1 MNNKTKIQV
10 AGVGGQGVV
19 FLTNLI
25 VDAALIADIP
35 VATSEIHGLSQRGG
49 SVTASIT
56 LGENTYGFIENA
68 GADFL
73 LGLELLETQRCLN
86 YLHKNSVVVADNFK
100 ITPFLVN
107 AGTAQYPDTAAFVK
121 LLKTQIKQV
130 IVIENIT
137 GIKDILRNMFVL
149 GVASQ
154 VNSFPLSAAII
165 RKAITNHVVDYNLEA
180 TLEAFELGRNYCTQ
194 ITNRKSK
201 IINRKSLNHDN
212 NI

>member
-1 MNNKTKIQV
+1 MSNKTKIQV

-25 VDAALIADIP
+25 VEAALIADIP

-56 LGENTYGFIENA
+56 LGENTYGFIEKG

-73 LGLELLETQRCLN
+73 LGLELLETQRCLS
-86 YLHKNSVVVADNFK
+86 YLHKNSVVVVDNFK

-107 AGTAQYPDTAAFVK
+107 AGTAQYPDTAAFVQ
-121 LLKTQIKQV
+121 LLQPQIKQV
-130 IVIENIT
+130 IVIEKII

-149 GVASQ
+149 GVASK
-154 VNSFPLSAAII
+154 VSSFPLSAEVI
-165 RKAITNHVVDYNLEA
+165 RKAIANQVANYNLEA
-180 TLEAFELGRNYCTQ
+180 TLEAFDLGRNFCTLNSNNKKQ
-194 ITNRKSK
+194 ISNNKS
-201 IINRKSLNHDN
+201 
-212 NI
+212 

>member
-1 MNNKTKIQV
+1 MSNKTKIQV

-25 VDAALIADIP
+25 VEAALIADIP

-49 SVTASIT
+49 SVTARIT

-86 YLHKNSVVVADNFK
+86 YLHKNSIVVADNFK

-107 AGTAQYPDTAAFVK
+107 AGTAKYPDTEAFVQ
-121 LLKTQIKQV
+121 LLKPQIKQV

-149 GVASQ
+149 GVASK
-154 VNSFPLSAAII
+154 VSSFPLSAAVI
-165 RKAITNHVVDYNLEA
+165 RKAITKNVADYNLET

-194 ITNRKSK
+194 NSK
-201 IINRKSLNHDN
+201 L
-212 NI
+212 

>member
-1 MNNKTKIQV
+1 MSNKTKIQV

-25 VDAALIADIP
+25 VEAALIADIP

-56 LGENTYGFIENA
+56 LGENTYGFIEKG

-73 LGLELLETQRCLN
+73 LGLELLETQRCLS

-107 AGTAQYPDTAAFVK
+107 AGTAQYPDTNEFVQ
-121 LLKTQIKQV
+121 LLQPQIKQV
-130 IVIENIT
+130 VVIENIT

-149 GVASQ
+149 GVASN
-154 VNSFPLSAAII
+154 VSSFPLSAEVIRSYRPCCQT
-165 RKAITNHVVDYNLEA
+165 RKAGSGSSTPGACRRSSCSHPSW
-180 TLEAFELGRNYCTQ
+180 G
-194 ITNRKSK
+194 
-201 IINRKSLNHDN
+201 
-212 NI
+212 

>member
-1 MNNKTKIQV
+1 MSNKTKIQV

-25 VDAALIADIP
+25 VEAALIADIP

-56 LGENTYGFIENA
+56 LGENTYGFIEKG

-73 LGLELLETQRCLN
+73 LGLELLETQRCLS
-86 YLHKNSVVVADNFK
+86 YLHRNSVVVADNFK

-107 AGTAQYPDTAAFVK
+107 AGAAQYPDTAAFVQ
-121 LLKTQIKQV
+121 LLQPQIKQV
-130 IVIENIT
+130 IVIEKIT

-149 GVASQ
+149 GVASN
-154 VNSFPLSAAII
+154 VSSFPLSAEVI
-165 RKAITNHVVDYNLEA
+165 RKAIANHATKHNLDT
-180 TLEAFELGRNYCTQ
+180 TLEAFDLGRNYCTLHSNNKKQ
-194 ITNRKSK
+194 ISKNKS
-201 IINRKSLNHDN
+201 
-212 NI
+212 

>member
-1 MNNKTKIQV
+1 M
-10 AGVGGQGVV
+10 V

-25 VDAALIADIP
+25 VEAALIADIP

-56 LGENTYGFIENA
+56 LGENTYGFIEKG

-86 YLHKNSVVVADNFK
+86 YLHKNSVVVADDFK

-107 AGTAQYPDTAAFVK
+107 AGTAKYPDTKEFVQ
-121 LLKTQIKQV
+121 LLKPQIKQV

-149 GVASQ
+149 GVASKIS
-154 VNSFPLSAAII
+154 SFPLSAPAI
-165 RKAITNHVVDYNLEA
+165 RKAITNHATKHNLDA
-180 TLEAFELGRNYCTQ
+180 TLEAFDLGRNYCTLNSNNKKQ
-194 ITNRKSK
+194 ISKNKS
-201 IINRKSLNHDN
+201 
-212 NI
+212 